1 MRLYLT
7 AKTSIPDL
15 FIDYIQVKLKS
26 GEEVSLNWDY
36 SDIERTS
43 SGFSARYKGVYFDE
57 EHANGRI
64 DELQDMKITDIGVY
78 YESKHEQDIKIEVMD
93 FVDDDK
99 QLVCTPPDLIRE
111 GCVNCIL
118 YTSPRPRG
126 SLGEP
131 MPDTA

>member
-36 SDIERTS
+36 SDIERTP

-64 DELQDMKITDIGVY
+64 EELRDMKIIDIGVY

-99 QLVCTPPDLIRE
+99 QLVFSPPELIQE
-111 GCVNCIL
+111 GCV
-118 YTSPRPRG
+118 TVG
-126 SLGEP
+126 
-131 MPDTA
+131 

>member
-57 EHANGRI
+57 EYANGRI
-64 DELQDMKITDIGVY
+64 EELRDMKITDIGVY
-78 YESKHEQDIKIEVMD
+78 YESKCEQDIKIEVMD

-99 QLVCTPPDLIRE
+99 QLVFSPPELIRE
-111 GCVNCIL
+111 GCV
-118 YTSPRPRG
+118 TVG
-126 SLGEP
+126 
-131 MPDTA
+131 

>member
-57 EHANGRI
+57 EHANGHI

-99 QLVCTPPDLIRE
+99 QLVFSPPELIRE
-111 GCVNCIL
+111 GCV
-118 YTSPRPRG
+118 TVG
-126 SLGEP
+126 
-131 MPDTA
+131 

>member
-43 SGFSARYKGVYFDE
+43 SGFLPGTK
-57 EHANGRI
+57 
-64 DELQDMKITDIGVY
+64 
-78 YESKHEQDIKIEVMD
+78 
-93 FVDDDK
+93 
-99 QLVCTPPDLIRE
+99 VCTLTK
-111 GCVNCIL
+111 N
-118 YTSPRPRG
+118 T
-126 SLGEP
+126 P
-131 MPDTA
+131 MDASKNFAI

>member
-36 SDIERTS
+36 SDIERTP

-57 EHANGRI
+57 EHAYGRI
-64 DELQDMKITDIGVY
+64 EELRDMKITDIGVY
-78 YESKHEQDIKIEVMD
+78 FESKHEQDIKIEVMD
-93 FVDDDK
+93 FVDDDE
-99 QLVCTPPDLIRE
+99 QLVFSPPELIQE
-111 GCVNCIL
+111 GCV
-118 YTSPRPRG
+118 TVG
-126 SLGEP
+126 
-131 MPDTA
+131 

>member
-36 SDIERTS
+36 SDIERTP

-64 DELQDMKITDIGVY
+64 EELRDMKITDIGVY
-78 YESKHEQDIKIEVMD
+78 FESKHEQDIKIEVMD

-99 QLVCTPPDLIRE
+99 QLVFSSPELIQE
-111 GCVNCIL
+111 GCVMDPFIVYQNIQAFA
-118 YTSPRPRG
+118 TV
-126 SLGEP
+126 
-131 MPDTA
+131 

>member
-57 EHANGRI
+57 AHANGRI
-64 DELQDMKITDIGVY
+64 DELQDMNKNPSKFGAGIFRVGKLYNYRKNGQSQLRLPIFKIKNTVI
-78 YESKHEQDIKIEVMD
+78 M
-93 FVDDDK
+93 
-99 QLVCTPPDLIRE
+99 
-111 GCVNCIL
+111 
-118 YTSPRPRG
+118 
-126 SLGEP
+126 
-131 MPDTA
+131 

>member
-57 EHANGRI
+57 EYANGRI

-99 QLVCTPPDLIRE
+99 QLVFSPPELIRE
-111 GCVNCIL
+111 GCV
-118 YTSPRPRG
+118 TVG
-126 SLGEP
+126 
-131 MPDTA
+131 

>member
-36 SDIERTS
+36 SDIERTP

-57 EHANGRI
+57 EHAHGRI
-64 DELQDMKITDIGVY
+64 EELRDMKITDIGVY
-78 YESKHEQDIKIEVMD
+78 FESKHEQDIKIEVMD
-93 FVDDDK
+93 FVDDDE
-99 QLVCTPPDLIRE
+99 QLVFSPPELIQE
-111 GCVNCIL
+111 GCV
-118 YTSPRPRG
+118 TVG
-126 SLGEP
+126 
-131 MPDTA
+131 

>member
-7 AKTSIPDL
+7 AKTSISDL

-57 EHANGRI
+57 EYANGRI

-99 QLVCTPPDLIRE
+99 QLVFSPPELIRE
-111 GCVNCIL
+111 GCV
-118 YTSPRPRG
+118 TVG
-126 SLGEP
+126 
-131 MPDTA
+131 

>member
-26 GEEVSLNWDY
+26 GKEVSLNWDY

-64 DELQDMKITDIGVY
+64 DELHDMKITDIGVY

-99 QLVCTPPDLIRE
+99 QLVFSPPDLIRE
-111 GCVNCIL
+111 GCV
-118 YTSPRPRG
+118 TVG
-126 SLGEP
+126 
-131 MPDTA
+131 

>member
-1 MRLYLT
+1 M
-7 AKTSIPDL
+7 

-36 SDIERTS
+36 SDIERTP

-64 DELQDMKITDIGVY
+64 EELRDMKITDIGVY
-78 YESKHEQDIKIEVMD
+78 FESKHEQDIKIEVMD

-99 QLVCTPPDLIRE
+99 QLVFSPPELIQE
-111 GCVNCIL
+111 GCV
-118 YTSPRPRG
+118 TVG
-126 SLGEP
+126 
-131 MPDTA
+131 

>member
-7 AKTSIPDL
+7 AKTSITDL

-57 EHANGRI
+57 EYANGRI
-64 DELQDMKITDIGVY
+64 EELRNMKITVVGVY
-78 YESKHEQDIKIEVMD
+78 YESKQKPDITIEV
-93 FVDDDK
+93 
-99 QLVCTPPDLIRE
+99 LNSLSSIATPSFYSTSGTTDESSKLTSFGLRRE
-111 GCVNCIL
+111 RL
-118 YTSPRPRG
+118 AS
-126 SLGEP
+126 
-131 MPDTA
+131 

>member
-64 DELQDMKITDIGVY
+64 DELQDMMITDIGVY

-99 QLVCTPPDLIRE
+99 QLVFSPPELIRE
-111 GCVNCIL
+111 GCV
-118 YTSPRPRG
+118 TVG
-126 SLGEP
+126 
-131 MPDTA
+131 

>member
-15 FIDYIQVKLKS
+15 YIDYIQVKLKS

-36 SDIERTS
+36 SDIERRDD
-43 SGFSARYKGVYFDE
+43 GFSARYKGVCFDE
-57 EHANGRI
+57 EHANGRN
-64 DELQDMKITDIGVY
+64 DELQDMKNTDIGVY

-99 QLVCTPPDLIRE
+99 QLVFSPPELIRE
-111 GCVNCIL
+111 GCV
-118 YTSPRPRG
+118 TVG
-126 SLGEP
+126 
-131 MPDTA
+131 

>member
-57 EHANGRI
+57 AVSYTHLIQHFVVCSCLNLRPTTKILRKISEKSTKLDGIIPISTIMNG
-64 DELQDMKITDIGVY
+64 DKPVSYTHLDIYG
-78 YESKHEQDIKIEVMD
+78 K
-93 FVDDDK
+93 
-99 QLVCTPPDLIRE
+99 
-111 GCVNCIL
+111 
-118 YTSPRPRG
+118 
-126 SLGEP
+126 
-131 MPDTA
+131 

>member
-26 GEEVSLNWDY
+26 GEEVALNWDN

-43 SGFSARYKGVYFDE
+43 SGFSARYKGGYFDE

-64 DELQDMKITDIGVY
+64 DELQDMKSTDIGVY
-78 YESKHEQDIKIEVMD
+78 YEAKHEQDIKIEVMD

-99 QLVCTPPDLIRE
+99 QLVFSPPELIRE
-111 GCVNCIL
+111 GCV
-118 YTSPRPRG
+118 TVG
-126 SLGEP
+126 
-131 MPDTA
+131 

>member
-7 AKTSIPDL
+7 AKTSIPDF

-57 EHANGRI
+57 EYANGRI
-64 DELQDMKITDIGVY
+64 EELRDMKITVVGVY
-78 YESKHEQDIKIEVMD
+78 YESKQKPDITIEVMD

-99 QLVCTPPDLIRE
+99 QLVFSPPELIRE
-111 GCVNCIL
+111 GCV
-118 YTSPRPRG
+118 TVG
-126 SLGEP
+126 
-131 MPDTA
+131 

>member
-57 EHANGRI
+57 EHANGSI

-99 QLVCTPPDLIRE
+99 QLVFSPPELIRE
-111 GCVNCIL
+111 GCV
-118 YTSPRPRG
+118 TVG
-126 SLGEP
+126 
-131 MPDTA
+131 

>member
-36 SDIERTS
+36 SDIERTP

-57 EHANGRI
+57 EHANGCI
-64 DELQDMKITDIGVY
+64 EELRDMKITDIGMY

-93 FVDDDK
+93 FVDDYK
-99 QLVCTPPDLIRE
+99 QLVFSQPELIKE
-111 GCVNCIL
+111 GCVMV
-118 YTSPRPRG
+118 G
-126 SLGEP
+126 
-131 MPDTA
+131 

>member
-57 EHANGRI
+57 EHANRRI

-78 YESKHEQDIKIEVMD
+78 YESKHEQDITIVVMD

-99 QLVCTPPDLIRE
+99 QLVFSPPELIRE
-111 GCVNCIL
+111 GCV
-118 YTSPRPRG
+118 TVG
-126 SLGEP
+126 
-131 MPDTA
+131 

>member
-57 EHANGRI
+57 EYANGRI
-64 DELQDMKITDIGVY
+64 EELRDMKITDVGVY
-78 YESKHEQDIKIEVMD
+78 YESKQKPDITIEVMD

-99 QLVCTPPDLIRE
+99 QLVFSPPELIRFYFP
-111 GCVNCIL
+111 CFSQL
-118 YTSPRPRG
+118 L
-126 SLGEP
+126 SLFL
-131 MPDTA
+131 D

>member
-43 SGFSARYKGVYFDE
+43 SDRKSTRLNSSHRLESRMPSSA
-57 EHANGRI
+57 
-64 DELQDMKITDIGVY
+64 
-78 YESKHEQDIKIEVMD
+78 
-93 FVDDDK
+93 
-99 QLVCTPPDLIRE
+99 
-111 GCVNCIL
+111 
-118 YTSPRPRG
+118 
-126 SLGEP
+126 
-131 MPDTA
+131 